1 MEVVVDPAMTAE
13 SVGSGGVEVLATP
26 MVAALMERAAVKL
39 IGDALPPSLTTVGSV
54 VRLEHLAPTPVGT
67 TVTTTASLVSVDGR
81 RLRFSCTVTDPAGDV
96 ARGTHERVVVDRDR
110 FLRSA
115 AGRAR

>member
-1 MEVVVDPAMTAE
+1 MTAE
-13 SVGSGGVEVLATP
+13 SVGSGDVEVLATP
-26 MVAALMERAAVKL
+26 LVGALMERAAVKL
-39 IGDALPPSLTTVGSV
+39 IEGVLPRSFTTVGSV
-54 VRLEHLAPTPVGT
+54 VRLVHLAPTPVGA
-67 TVTTTASLVSVDGR
+67 TVTATASLSSVDGR

-115 AGRAR
+115 AGRAG